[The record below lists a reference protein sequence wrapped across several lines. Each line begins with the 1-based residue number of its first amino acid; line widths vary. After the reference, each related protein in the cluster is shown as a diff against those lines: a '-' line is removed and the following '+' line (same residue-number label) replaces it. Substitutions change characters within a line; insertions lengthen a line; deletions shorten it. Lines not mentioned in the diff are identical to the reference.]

1 MTSYVIDA
9 SAFLAVVRDEMGA
22 SVAAARLPEAAM
34 STVNASE
41 ALMRGVE
48 KGFSFDLL
56 HEFLGSQQ
64 VRLIAFDEELAITAA
79 LLRPATRRA
88 GLSFADRACIATA
101 LRLDATVVTA
111 DRVWAEFDLPCKVE
125 LIR

>member
-1 MTSYVIDA
+1 MTAYVVDA
-9 SAFLAVVRDEMGA
+9 SAFLAIMRDEIGAALASARMPGA
-22 SVAAARLPEAAM
+22 SM

-48 KGFSFDLL
+48 KGIPLDLMR
-56 HEFLGSQQ
+56 EFLAAQE
-64 VRLIAFDEELAITAA
+64 VRMVPFDDELAVSAA
-79 LLRPATRRA
+79 LLRPSTKRA

-101 LRLDATVVTA
+101 MRLNATVVTA
-111 DRVWAEFDLPCKVE
+111 DRIWADLDLPCPIE

>member
-1 MTSYVIDA
+1 VNSYVIDA
-9 SAFLAVVRDEMGA
+9 SAFLAVVRDEVGA
-22 SVAAARLPEAAM
+22 NVAAARLPEAAM

-56 HEFLGSQQ
+56 YEFLGSQQ
-64 VRLIAFDEELAITAA
+64 VRLVAFDEELAVAAA
-79 LLRPATRRA
+79 LLRPTTKRA

-101 LRLDATVVTA
+101 IRLDATIVTA
-111 DRVWAEFDLPCKVE
+111 DRVWAELDLPCKVE